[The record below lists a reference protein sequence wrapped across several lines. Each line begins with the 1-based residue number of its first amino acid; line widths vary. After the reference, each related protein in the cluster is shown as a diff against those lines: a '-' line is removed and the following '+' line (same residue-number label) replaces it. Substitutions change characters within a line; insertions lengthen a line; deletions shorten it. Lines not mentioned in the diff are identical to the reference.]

1 MSDREQEKR
10 IVEPSRPEQPAAA
23 KPDKR
28 RKQVRR
34 EVRRRERIE
43 DLVRQAKAVITG
55 V

>member
-10 IVEPSRPEQPAAA
+10 IVEPSRPEQRAAA
-23 KPDKR
+23 KPDEH

-34 EVRRRERIE
+34 EAHRRKRIE
-43 DLVRQAKAVITG
+43 DLIRQAKAVITG